1 MNSTNVQQTTNK
13 SSSYHFFEKSV
24 VKVLTMRLFLLL
36 TEQSKEGGLGDANN
50 LETDTGDITDGMTG
64 TTETSNEDFIV
75 FINVVQ
81 TTIARNEGGDLLT
94 VLDKLNTDA
103 LTNSRVRLLSFNTT
117 THYNNKLE

>member
-1 MNSTNVQQTTNK
+1 
-13 SSSYHFFEKSV
+13 
-24 VKVLTMRLFLLL
+24 MRLFLLL

>member
-1 MNSTNVQQTTNK
+1 
-13 SSSYHFFEKSV
+13 
-24 VKVLTMRLFLLL
+24 MRLFLLL

-94 VLDKLNTDA
+94 VLDELNTDA

-117 THYNNKLE
+117 THHNTNSNI

>member
-1 MNSTNVQQTTNK
+1 
-13 SSSYHFFEKSV
+13 
-24 VKVLTMRLFLLL
+24 MRLFLLL

-117 THYNNKLE
+117 THQNTKLE

>member
-50 LETDTGDITDGMTG
+50 LETDTGDITDGMTR